1 MRCADTLVPR
11 RAADTVDDTQ
21 MELKAKGKSVDD
33 LLTEIQDYASILERK
48 ENIPD
53 YEMPK
58 LPDNV

>member
-1 MRCADTLVPR
+1 MRCADMLVPR
-11 RAADTVDDTQ
+11 RAAHTVDDTQ